1 MKEQNQVLKYIF
13 AYSMWLVNLGL
24 ATWLLLITRPVLLV
38 IPTLLFDPDDYF
50 YPGRVETFD
59 KFLILF
65 LGIGW
70 LAFMVIT
77 EEYFRSGAVKG
88 NLTKRVTR
96 VTGSILLCIFV
107 VGLILFGLQGF
118 AGVDWLRLMI
128 LSGVLIIGLVL
139 VLYGRKNAPNKPT

>member
-1 MKEQNQVLKYIF
+1 MKEQNKVLKYLI
-13 AYSMWLVNLGL
+13 AYGMWLVNLGL

-59 KFLILF
+59 KFLTLF

-70 LAFMVIT
+70 LAFMVIS
-77 EEYFRSGAVKG
+77 EEYFRAGALKG
-88 NLTKRVTR
+88 SLSKRIAR

-107 VGLILFGLQGF
+107 VDSILFGLQGF
-118 AGVDWLRLMI
+118 AGDWSRWLIRLAALVI
-128 LSGVLIIGLVL
+128 GLGLVL
-139 VLYGRKNAPNKPT
+139 FSRKRAASNPA

>member
-1 MKEQNQVLKYIF
+1 MKEKNKVIKYVV
-13 AYSMWLVNLGL
+13 AYGMWLINLGL
-24 ATWLLLITRPVLLV
+24 ATWLLLLTRPVLLV
-38 IPTLLFDPDDYF
+38 IPTLLFDPEDYF

-59 KFLILF
+59 KFLTLF

-107 VGLILFGLQGF
+107 ADLIFFGLQGF
-118 AGVDWLRLMI
+118 ADDGARWLLLLAALVI
-128 LSGVLIIGLVL
+128 GIGLV
-139 VLYGRKNAPNKPT
+139 VYSRKSATSNPT